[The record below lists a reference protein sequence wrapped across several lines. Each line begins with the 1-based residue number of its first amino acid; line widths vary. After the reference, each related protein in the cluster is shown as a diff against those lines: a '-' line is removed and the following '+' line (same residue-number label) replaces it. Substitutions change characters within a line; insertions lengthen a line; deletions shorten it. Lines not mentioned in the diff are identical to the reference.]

1 MTLLA
6 LLLLAAT
13 PVAALDIGVAPGTT
27 KVFPDSPMP
36 PDRAARV
43 QAARNE
49 WEGFQVV
56 IRDEAGL
63 DGVDCTLSDLCRLD
77 GTCIA
82 ADHARLYRE
91 HYVEVTQPSPFGMT
105 NHEREPG
112 PYPDPLV
119 PLRDPYADGD
129 VPAGAP
135 FDLQPGETGVI
146 FADLYVPS
154 GTAPGAYLGW
164 LRVSAAGEEP
174 VEVPVRLEVWEF
186 DIPAQPTI
194 GTSFR
199 FPFASNLRPFHGGPA
214 DGTEPDLAT
223 IEYRYH
229 LALHEHRIDPTTVEH
244 PVQFEFDEDGDLL
257 PVDWTAFDA
266 GLGPWMDG
274 TRFPDGVAVTRHNVN
289 LFRPGYGQG
298 SMSEEEWVQAARAL
312 AEHMEAMGWWERTWV
327 YGKDEPWMN
336 SPESSFGKIAHDMD
350 LLHQASES
358 WRGKALVTGPY
369 DERIDGS
376 IGIWCPVTPMYEDW
390 FYAWDPQPGWDT
402 YTERLELGEELW
414 FYVCNHNSPPYAGYD
429 TDSRTGHEPRIVKW
443 GAWYERATGF
453 LYYRTYRWEEN
464 DPWHVLLDTDPED
477 ELVARNGDG
486 TLLFPGDHDGTAA
499 GLGSPEWLSI
509 DGPVV
514 TFRLKQIRDGFEDWE
529 MFRLAADLGADAFTR
544 AQVERAYTRFG
555 YPPIVE
561 SCDNEQLYCPDGPEP
576 WTLDD
581 AVLLDAREQVARKIL
596 HLLHPDR
603 YPDPEAT
610 LLEEDRCGGCST
622 SGAVAWGPVLLAA
635 VLWGRRRRRSL

>member
-6 LLLLAAT
+6 LFLLTAS
-13 PVAALDIGVAPGTT
+13 PVAGFDVGVVPGTR
-27 KVFPDSPMP
+27 KVLPDTPMP

-43 QAARNE
+43 SAARNE

-56 IRDEAGL
+56 VRDEAGL
-63 DGVDCTLSDLCRLD
+63 QGVDCVLSDLCPV
-77 GTCIA
+77 GGPCIPA
-82 ADHARLYRE
+82 GRSRLYRE
-91 HYVEVTQPSPFGMT
+91 IYVEVTRPSPFGIE

-112 PYPDPLV
+112 LYPDPLV

-135 FDLQPGETGVI
+135 FDLAPGETGVI
-146 FADLYVPS
+146 FADLYVPP
-154 GTAPGAYLGW
+154 GTPPGVYLGS
-164 LRVSAAGEEP
+164 LRVSASGREAVG
-174 VEVPVRLEVWEF
+174 VPVVLEVWAF

-199 FPFASNLRPFHGGPA
+199 FPFAGNLRPFHGGPET
-214 DGTEPDLAT
+214 GTEPDLST

-244 PVQFEFDEDGDLL
+244 PVSFEFDEDGDLL

-298 SMSEEEWVQAARAL
+298 SMTEDEWVQAARAL
-312 AEHMEAMGWWERTWV
+312 AEHMEAMGWWDRTWI

-336 SPESSFGKIAHDMD
+336 SPETSYDRITHDVD
-350 LLHQASES
+350 LLLAASES

-369 DERIDGS
+369 DERIEGS

-390 FYAWDPQPGWDT
+390 FYVWDPMPGWDT
-402 YTERLELGEELW
+402 YTERLAMGEELW

-429 TDSRTGHEPRIVKW
+429 TDSKIGHEPRIVKW

-453 LYYRTYRWEEN
+453 LYYRTYRWEED
-464 DPWHVLLDTDPED
+464 DPWHVLLDTDPES

-486 TLLFPGDHDGTAA
+486 TLLFPGDHDGTAN
-499 GLGSPEWLSI
+499 GLGSPGWLSI

-514 TFRLKQIRDGFEDWE
+514 TFRLKQIRDGLEDWE
-529 MFRLAADLGADAFTR
+529 MFRLAEDLGAEAFTR
-544 AQVERAYTRFG
+544 QQVERAYTRFG
-555 YPPIVE
+555 YPPVVTSCE
-561 SCDNEQLYCPDGPEP
+561 SDLLYCPEGPEP

-581 AVLLDAREQVARKIL
+581 AVLLDARAQVARKID
-596 HLLHPDR
+596 HLLDPDR
-603 YPDPEAT
+603 YPDPEAEPP
-610 LLEEDRCGGCST
+610 EEDECGGCDT
-622 SGAVAWGPVLLAA
+622 SKTVGWGPLLLVAA
-635 VLWGRRRRRSL
+635 LWRRRNR